1 MISELEEIKE
11 LFDEFYLIDEPHN
24 NVVKENKNPIK
35 INFEGGNKTGLVFVF
50 EQSLSVEDKEMI
62 HNLIH
67 KAMKLTM
74 EDLAFVDLSVSNGV
88 SLSQMI
94 NIIKASRV
102 VVWGAENWIMQDL
115 TSVTQY
121 EVLKLNESSIIS
133 VDTVSTYLRDIPQKT
148 KLWNAIQLLL
158 KV

>member
-1 MISELEEIKE
+1 MINELEEIKA

-24 NVVKENKNPIK
+24 NEVKENKNPIK

-50 EQSLSVEDKEMI
+50 EQSLSDADKEMI

-74 EDLAFVDLSVSNGV
+74 EDLAFVDLSVLNEV

-94 NIIKASRV
+94 NIIKAKRV
-102 VVWGAENWIMQDL
+102 VVWGAQNWIMQDL
-115 TSVTQY
+115 AQVPKY
-121 EVLKLNESSIIS
+121 EVLKLNESSIIAVDVVS
-133 VDTVSTYLRDIPQKT
+133 VFLTDFPLKT

-158 KV
+158 KA

>member
-1 MISELEEIKE
+1 MINELEEIKE
-11 LFDEFYLIDEPHN
+11 LFDEFYLIDEAHN

>member
-1 MISELEEIKE
+1 MINELEEIKE

>member
-1 MISELEEIKE
+1 
-11 LFDEFYLIDEPHN
+11 
-24 NVVKENKNPIK
+24 
-35 INFEGGNKTGLVFVF
+35 
-50 EQSLSVEDKEMI
+50 
-62 HNLIH
+62 
-67 KAMKLTM
+67 MKLTM

-94 NIIKASRV
+94 NITKASRV

>member
-1 MISELEEIKE
+1 MINELEEIKA

-24 NVVKENKNPIK
+24 NEVKENKNPIK
-35 INFEGGNKTGLVFVF
+35 INFEGGNKIGLVFVF
-50 EQSLSVEDKEMI
+50 EQSLSGEDKEMI

-133 VDTVSTYLRDIPQKT
+133 VDTVSTYINDIPQKT

>member
-1 MISELEEIKE
+1 
-11 LFDEFYLIDEPHN
+11 
-24 NVVKENKNPIK
+24 
-35 INFEGGNKTGLVFVF
+35 
-50 EQSLSVEDKEMI
+50 
-62 HNLIH
+62 
-67 KAMKLTM
+67 MKLTM

>member
-1 MISELEEIKE
+1 MINELEEIKE

-35 INFEGGNKTGLVFVF
+35 INFEGGNKTGLLFVF